1 MKQVTW
7 TITENTPLTPD
18 TYRLRLAGDTE
29 AITAPGQFVNLKLSG
44 FYLRRPISVCDWE
57 PGAATLI
64 YKVLGHGTAA
74 MTHLPAG
81 TELDVLTGLG
91 NGYDTSLAGERP
103 LLANGTGGMSGPGI
117 FPLAVRMVYQV
128 YESVDIPIVGMGG
141 VSTAEDVLELMLAG
155 ATAVGVGAANL
166 VEPCACRKI
175 IQDLPAAMERYG
187 IQQLTDIIGGA
198 HHG

>member
-103 LLANGTGGMSGPGI
+103 LL
-117 FPLAVRMVYQV
+117 
-128 YESVDIPIVGMGG
+128 VGGG
-141 VSTAEDVLELMLAG
+141 VGIPPLYGLARRLTAEHRQV
-155 ATAVGVGAANL
+155 TAVLGYNRASDIFLAEELHALGVTVRLLTADGSAGTCGL
-166 VEPCACRKI
+166 VT
-175 IQDLPAAMERYG
+175 DGMEGVNYTH
-187 IQQLTDIIGGA
+187 L
-198 HHG
+198 